1 MKKHYS
7 LVKAIF
13 FIVSA
18 LLVFQIIILS
28 MKVDL
33 RRIIT
38 TSIVVLG
45 FITTL
50 VIMLILRKE
59 TSKIVYEY
67 EDEDGKNPL
76 VIRLLDYDDYQHV
89 RVLLCDKPVSNSQ
102 EEVDLLKEY
111 DQITVD
117 LIRTHYHYIVFN
129 KDTPIALFHVLTE
142 GKKDT
147 IKFLTSTSD
156 KNIVDFLKETALKN
170 DRDINIA

>member
-33 RRIIT
+33 RRIVT

-45 FITTL
+45 FIITL
-50 VIMLILRKE
+50 VIMLTLRKE
-59 TSKIVYEY
+59 ASKIVYEY

-129 KDTPIALFHVLTE
+129 KDTPVALFHVLTE

>member
-59 TSKIVYEY
+59 ASKIVYEY

-129 KDTPIALFHVLTE
+129 KETPIALFHVLTE

>member
-28 MKVDL
+28 IKVDL

-45 FITTL
+45 FIITL

-59 TSKIVYEY
+59 ASKIVYEY

-129 KDTPIALFHVLTE
+129 KDTPVALFHVLTE

>member
-45 FITTL
+45 FIITL

-59 TSKIVYEY
+59 ASKIVYEY

-129 KDTPIALFHVLTE
+129 KDTPVALFHVLTE